1 MPKTFTKKDRYQM
14 VTDAVLALMEKHGT
28 NWTKPWQA
36 SAGNSHHNVVSGK
49 PYQGTNIFMTAISAY
64 SNEFKSN
71 EWASFNQWFILG
83 GGKKEKI
90 NGKWV
95 VTKPSK
101 YKITSKG
108 TDIVFFDKVMITD
121 EITEKQAMVPV
132 LKGFSVFNADQ
143 VDGYEAKP
151 VEEQAKPEFNHQETE
166 KLVTDSG
173 AIIKHGG
180 NKAFYAPE
188 PDFIQMPEKT
198 DFKGTK
204 DSTPEQSYYG
214 TLLHELCHW
223 SGHNSRLDRKL
234 VGRFGSNAYAFEELI
249 AETGSAFLA
258 AMLGLEKEPTPDHA
272 KYLNSWL
279 EVLKTDKR
287 AMMKAF
293 GQAQKAANYI
303 LESQAQAIAAE

>member
-1 MPKTFTKKDRYQM
+1 MAKTFTKKDRYQM

-64 SNEFKSN
+64 KNEFKSN
-71 EWASFNQWFILG
+71 QWATYKQWEKLG
-83 GGKKEKI
+83 AK
-90 NGKWV
+90 V
-95 VTKPSK
+95 SK
-101 YKITSKG
+101 GSKG

-121 EITEKQAMVPV
+121 KVTEEQAMVPV

-143 VDGYEAKP
+143 VEGYDAKP
-151 VEEQAKPEFNHQETE
+151 IEEQAKPDFNHKATDQ
-166 KLVTDSG
+166 LVTDSG

-180 NKAFYAPE
+180 GKAFYAPE
-188 PDFIQMPEKT
+188 PDFIQMPEKA
-198 DFKGTK
+198 DFTGT
-204 DSTPEQSYYG
+204 
-214 TLLHELCHW
+214 
-223 SGHNSRLDRKL
+223 KL

-272 KYLNSWL
+272 KYLNNWL
-279 EVLKTDKR
+279 EVLKSDKR
-287 AMMKAF
+287 AMLKAF

-303 LESQAQAIAAE
+303 LASQAQAIAAE

>member
-1 MPKTFTKKDRYQM
+1 MPKTFNKKDRYQM

-64 SNEFKSN
+64 KNEFKSN
-71 EWASFNQWFILG
+71 QWATYKQWEKLG
-83 GGKKEKI
+83 AK
-90 NGKWV
+90 V
-95 VTKPSK
+95 SK
-101 YKITSKG
+101 GSKG
-108 TDIVFFDKVMITD
+108 TDIVFFDKVVITD
-121 EITEKQAMVPV
+121 KVTEEQAMIPV

-143 VDGYEAKP
+143 VEGYFAKP
-151 VEEQAKPEFNHQETE
+151 VEEQAKPEFNHKETE

-180 NKAFYAPE
+180 GKAFYAPE

-198 DFKGTK
+198 DFTGTK

-223 SGHNSRLDRKL
+223 TGHKSRLDRKL

-272 KYLNSWL
+272 KYLNNWL
-279 EVLKTDKR
+279 EVLKSDKR

-293 GQAQKAANYI
+293 GQAQKAADYI
-303 LESQAQAIAAE
+303 LASQAQAMAAE